1 MQLHTHQKRII
12 CIFLTTLTIAAIIFA
27 CFAPAKTADA
37 RTLAEVDSDIAECNA
52 LLSTLKKE
60 RNDIDNQ
67 LSSLGSDSKDMEK
80 QMALY
85 TEQREIIQAE
95 IDLITETVEAYGIK
109 KASIEAE
116 IALKEDDKQF
126 ALSLY
131 EQIMVYSFKY
141 GSTSNFE
148 LLFSSENFSDFMT
161 RLDSARSIMEYSASL
176 IADIEAAQSDLEAL
190 EADLDAAGAKLD
202 EYAESQKNAKKALE
216 DATAVLEE
224 KAAALGISLSE
235 LTERYQTVNSTI
247 ASVNKKISALRDERQ
262 DILDS
267 MSDFLFP
274 LAKNSKAF
282 RISSDFG
289 YRKDPFTGKTAYH
302 SGIDI
307 PADKGTPI
315 YAVKSG
321 TVTRSEKTS
330 SAGNVVVV
338 YHGNGLSTLYCH
350 ATERLVKVGDTVSR
364 GQTIATVGT
373 TGRSTGYHLHFSVLV
388 NGSYVDP
395 LDYLDES
402 IFVSISK

>member
-1 MQLHTHQKRII
+1 MQKHTVIKRII
-12 CIFLTTLTIAAIIFA
+12 CIFLTFAAVAAIALA
-27 CFAPAKTADA
+27 CISPSETVDA
-37 RTLAEVDSDIAECNA
+37 RTLADIDKDIAECNA

-60 RNDIDNQ
+60 RNDINNE
-67 LSSLGSDSKDMEK
+67 LSALGSDSKDMEK

-85 TEQREIIQAE
+85 TEQREMIQAE

-109 KASIEAE
+109 KASLEAE
-116 IALKEDDKQF
+116 IALKETDKQF
-126 ALSLY
+126 ALDLY
-131 EQIMVYSFKY
+131 SQIMVYSFEY
-141 GSTSNFE
+141 GNASNFE
-148 LLFSSENFSDFMT
+148 LLFSSDGFSDFMT

-176 IADIEAAQSDLEAL
+176 ISDIETVQSDLEAL
-190 EADLDAAGAKLD
+190 EADLDAATAKLD
-202 EYAESQKNAKKALE
+202 EYAASQQEAKEALE
-216 DATAVLEE
+216 EATDMLEQQ
-224 KAAALGISLSE
+224 AASLGISLSE

-247 ASVNKKISALRDERQ
+247 SSVNQKIAKLREERQ
-262 DILDS
+262 DLIDS

-274 LAKNSKAF
+274 LARNSKAF

-289 YRKDPFTGKTAYH
+289 WRSDPFTGKKAYH

-330 SAGNVVVV
+330 SLGNVVVV

-350 ATERLVKVGDTVSR
+350 ATERLVKVGDTVTR

-373 TGRSTGYHLHFSVLV
+373 TGRSTGYHLHFSVLI

-395 LDYLDES
+395 LDYIDEK

>member
-1 MQLHTHQKRII
+1 MQLHTKTKRII
-12 CIFLTTLTIAAIIFA
+12 SAFLTALIVVAIIFA

-37 RTLAEVDSDIAECNA
+37 RTLADIDKDIAECNA

-60 RNDIDNQ
+60 RSDIDSQ
-67 LSSLGSDSKDMEK
+67 LGALGSSSKDMEK

-85 TEQREIIQAE
+85 TEQREMIQSE

-131 EQIMVYSFKY
+131 EQIMIYSFQY
-141 GSTSNFE
+141 GGTSNFE
-148 LLFSSENFSDFMT
+148 LLFSSDNFSDFMT
-161 RLDSARSIMEYSASL
+161 RLDSARSIMEYSATL
-176 IADIEAAQSDLEAL
+176 ITEIETMQSDLEAL
-190 EADLDAAGAKLD
+190 EADLDAATLKLD
-202 EYAESQKNAKKALE
+202 EYAETQNAAKVALE
-216 DATAVLEE
+216 EATEILEQQ
-224 KAAALGISLSE
+224 ALSLGISLSE

-247 ASVNKKISALRDERQ
+247 ATVNKKIAALREERQ
-262 DILDS
+262 DMIDS

-274 LAKNSKAF
+274 VAKNSKAF

-289 YRKDPFTGKTAYH
+289 YREDPFTGRTSYH
-302 SGIDI
+302 NGIDI

-315 YAVKSG
+315 YAVKAG
-321 TVTRSEKTS
+321 TVTRSEKNS
-330 SAGNVVVV
+330 SAGNVITV
-338 YHGNGLSTLYCH
+338 YHGNGLSTVYCH
-350 ATERLVKVGDTVSR
+350 ANERLVKVGDTVSR

-373 TGRSTGYHLHFSVLV
+373 TGRSTGYHLHLSVLI
-388 NGSYVDP
+388 NGQYVDP

-402 IFVSISK
+402 IFVSIAK